1 MTSSSGST
9 AAGVRALL
17 CAIMAVALAAA
28 GCAPAD
34 GGRRGTIVFA
44 DGRDTSQGAQIKALV
59 NRWNADH
66 PGQYVRMVELPESTD
81 DHRAQLAARAQDAV
95 AAPSAA
101 NGCIDVIA
109 LDVVRTAEFAHWGY
123 IEPLDPDE
131 FDGKEF
137 LPTTLETGRYRGRQ
151 YGIPL
156 RADVGLLY
164 YRKDVLDAEGMRPPQ
179 SWEELR
185 RQAMTVAPRHGL
197 AGYVTQLD
205 RYEGFTVNA
214 LEAIWAAGGNVVND
228 KGEAVANPAEA
239 VRGFQRIPQGL
250 REGWILADS
259 VDYNE
264 EGARTAFQDGRA
276 LFMRNWTYA
285 YRLLGAQGSPVLG
298 KFGVAP
304 LPWPSAL
311 GGWNLALSR
320 CSRNRDTAR
329 AFIRYLTSESSERA
343 LFTGAGFAPARRALY
358 EDPTLVRAY
367 PHLPQ
372 IRRTVERARTRPVTP
387 DYDWLSNTVQEH
399 LYPTLTDPSA
409 VAHRMSDLVGEL
421 RGPTSAG

>member
-1 MTSSSGST
+1 M
-9 AAGVRALL
+9 RALL
-17 CAIMAVALAAA
+17 CAIAAVVLAAA
-28 GCAPAD
+28 GCAPA
-34 GGRRGTIVFA
+34 GGDDRGMIVFA

-81 DHRAQLAARAQDAV
+81 DHRAQLAARAQDAM
-95 AAPSAA
+95 AAPSATG
-101 NGCIDVIA
+101 GCADVIT

-123 IEPLDPDE
+123 IEPLDPDD
-131 FDGKEF
+131 FDGDAF

-164 YRKDVLDAEGMRPPQ
+164 YRKDVLDAEGMRPPRT
-179 SWEELR
+179 WEELR
-185 RQAMTVAPRHGL
+185 HQAVTVAPRHGL

-214 LEAIWAAGGNVVND
+214 LEAIWAAGGAVVD
-228 KGEAVANPAEA
+228 GEGDAVLDPAEA
-239 VRGFQRIPQGL
+239 GRGFQRIPQGL
-250 REGWILADS
+250 RDRWILPDS

-264 EGARTAFQDGRA
+264 EGARIAFQGGRA

-285 YRLLGAQGSPVLG
+285 YRLLGAQGSPLLG
-298 KFGVAP
+298 RFGVAP
-304 LPWPSAL
+304 LPWSSAL

-329 AFIRYLTSESSERA
+329 AFIRYLTSESSERT

-358 EDPTLVRAY
+358 EDPILTRAY
-367 PHLPQ
+367 PHLQ
-372 IRRTVERARTRPVTP
+372 EIRRTVERARSRPVTP
-387 DYDWLSNTVQEH
+387 DYDRLSDTLQEH
-399 LYPTLTDPSA
+399 LHPTLTDPPA
-409 VAHRMSDLVGEL
+409 VAHRMSDLAEDL
-421 RGPTSAG
+421 RALTAAG

>member
-1 MTSSSGST
+1 M
-9 AAGVRALL
+9 RALV
-17 CAIMAVALAAA
+17 CVITAVALAAI
-28 GCAPAD
+28 GCAPAS
-34 GGRRGTIVFA
+34 GERRGTIVFA

-81 DHRAQLAARAQDAV
+81 DHRAQLAARAQDAA
-95 AAPSAA
+95 AAPSATG
-101 NGCIDVIA
+101 GCIDVIT

-123 IEPLDPDE
+123 IEPLDPHD
-131 FDGKEF
+131 FDGKAF

-164 YRKDVLDAEGMRPPQ
+164 YRKDILEAEGMHPPR

-185 RQAMTVAPRHGL
+185 HQAMTVAPRHRL

-214 LEAIWAAGGNVVND
+214 LEAIWAAGGTVVND
-228 KGEAVANPAEA
+228 KGDVVVNPTVAA
-239 VRGFQRIPQGL
+239 RGFQRIPEGL

-259 VDYNE
+259 VDHNE
-264 EGARTAFQDGRA
+264 EGARIAFQDGRA

-285 YRLLGAQGSPVLG
+285 YRLLGAQGSPLLG

-304 LPWPSAL
+304 LPWSSAL

-358 EDPTLVRAY
+358 EDPALLRAY
-367 PHLPQ
+367 PHLQQ

-387 DYDWLSNTVQEH
+387 DYDWLSDTVQEH
-399 LYPTLTDPSA
+399 LHPTLADPSA
-409 VAHRMSDLVGEL
+409 VAHRMSDLAAEL
-421 RGPTSAG
+421 RALPVAG